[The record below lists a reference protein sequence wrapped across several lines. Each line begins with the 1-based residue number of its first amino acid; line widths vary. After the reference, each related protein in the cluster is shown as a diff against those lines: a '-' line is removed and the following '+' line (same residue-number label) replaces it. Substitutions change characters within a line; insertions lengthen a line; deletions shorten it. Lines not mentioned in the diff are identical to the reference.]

1 MTPIYHLVHRSVW
14 ERSPQVPYQAAS
26 LATEGF
32 IHCSRAEQVAW
43 AANNFYQD
51 AADLLVLEID
61 PQRLGSE
68 VRTEQAKHGEWFP
81 HIYGPIERTAVVQA
95 HVMSRGA
102 DGRWQFGA

>member
-1 MTPIYHLVHRSVW
+1 MTPIYHLVRRGEW
-14 ERSPQVPYQAAS
+14 EKTPTEPYRAPS

-32 IHCSRAEQVAW
+32 IHCSQATQVAW
-43 AANNFYQD
+43 AANNFYKD

-81 HIYGPIERTAVVQA
+81 HIYGPIERTAVVRV
-95 HVMSRGA
+95 HEMSRGT